1 MAEKKKA
8 KFFCENCNSEVAAN
22 ARFCPKCG
30 KFFAAVRCP
39 ECGHVGSHRDFKT
52 GCPKC
57 HYTFKDHKGL
67 INADGT
73 SRKPKL
79 SKQSK
84 KSLREAFA
92 AYNSNSGASSGSHY
106 RDGAPAWLF
115 FGSIAVLISIFTFT
129 FFKCQ

>member
-8 KFFCENCNSEVAAN
+8 KYFCENCNSEVAWN

-57 HYTFKDHKGL
+57 HYTFDGDTSVHHV
-67 INADGT
+67 NADGT
-73 SRKPKL
+73 KGRPRLSFKSRRRIKG
-79 SKQSK
+79 
-84 KSLREAFA
+84 AFDT
-92 AYNSNSGASSGSHY
+92 YNSRRRHEEDS
-106 RDGAPAWLF
+106 APSWLF
-115 FGSIAVLISIFTFT
+115 IPFLAVLLGIFAFI